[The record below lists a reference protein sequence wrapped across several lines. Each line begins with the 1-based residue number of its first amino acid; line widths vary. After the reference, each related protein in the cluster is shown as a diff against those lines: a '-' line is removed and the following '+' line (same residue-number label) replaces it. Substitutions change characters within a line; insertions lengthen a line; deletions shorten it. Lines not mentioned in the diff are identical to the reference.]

1 MDPGSMLQ
9 ISSDIALERR
19 PNEFVDEPGTLR
31 KDEIRL
37 IRLLPNR
44 AANTIRCETAVA
56 SLSSNPTYIALSYT
70 WGAPP
75 DSHAIEIDGQEV
87 HIRKNLWRFFHRFNR
102 LHVDCSAFVWVD
114 SLCIDQNNT
123 VEKTRQISQMGRIFY
138 QARKVVVWLGPAYSD
153 SDVAMEAIANYAAL
167 YQNARKQAKFWSEA
181 SGIAVI
187 RLSQRAYWTRL
198 WVLQELILAQRI
210 ILLCGQRQVD
220 WSAFLNLMTAM
231 SRMPQ
236 SRNNER
242 NTDYQA
248 IVRSPAMSLIEQSM
262 RPLDYTLWELMFAN
276 RTLKCSEP
284 RDRVFALLGVAAV
297 QDLATIVPNY
307 KVPLCHLMNDV
318 LWMHHQEHPPTSI
331 EAVAHE
337 CGLLTALFGLDSAS
351 IFDLTD
357 ADGVVH
363 RAVVK
368 DVSSCPLGNPSIMGI
383 TPWWAVFYGHEAVER
398 LLSRRDDIRG
408 VLRGVIRG
416 AVRESSLGQYDDPG
430 EGTLEVAWEWA
441 VGAGEADAVRVLLRS
456 GRIDPSEEQFDGRD
470 ALQEAIYHQHEEVI
484 LVLAQE
490 GNRYSSCRNWLNNGL
505 HVAARASYNAA
516 VELLLENGADIDSDN
531 GLALLLASAE
541 ANVAVVRTLLE
552 RGAGVN
558 CQQEIDGT
566 AALHV
571 ACVREMSGG
580 REAVIWMLLEHGA
593 DPDIPGG
600 PYGSAIVA
608 AWHYKSTSILRL
620 LLEYGADVDHLGV
633 EVVQLLERASE
644 RDALRQGRKFAGPNE
659 SMFRPGKHPDT
670 RLRANST

>member
-1 MDPGSMLQ
+1 MLQ
-9 ISSDIALERR
+9 IPSDIALERR
-19 PNEFVDEPGTLR
+19 PNELVDEPGTLR

-44 AANTIRCETAVA
+44 AANTMRCETAIA

-87 HIRKNLWRFFHRFNR
+87 HIRKNLWRFFDRFSR
-102 LHVDCSAFVWVD
+102 LHVDWPAFVWVD
-114 SLCIDQNNT
+114 SLCNNQNNT
-123 VEKTRQISQMGRIFY
+123 AEKTRQISQMGRIFY

-167 YQNARKQAKFWSEA
+167 YQNARKQAKFWSEV

-220 WSAFLNLMTAM
+220 WSASLNLMTAM

-236 SRNNER
+236 LRNNER

-276 RTLKCSEP
+276 RTLKYSEP

-318 LWMHHQEHPPTSI
+318 LWMHHQDHPPTSI
-331 EAVAHE
+331 EEVAHE

-357 ADGVVH
+357 ANGVVH
-363 RAVVK
+363 RAVVT

-383 TPWWAVFYGHEAVER
+383 TPWWAVFYGHEAANDFYHGETTFAAYYAAS
-398 LLSRRDDIRG
+398 LS
-408 VLRGVIRG
+408 
-416 AVRESSLGQYDDPG
+416 QYDNPG
-430 EGTLEVAWEWA
+430 EGTLEAAWEWA

-484 LVLAQE
+484 VVLAQE
-490 GNRYSSCRNWLNNGL
+490 GNRYSSCRDWLNNGL

-516 VELLLENGADIDSDN
+516 VELLLDNGAEIDSDN

-552 RGAGVN
+552 RGAEVN
-558 CQQEIDGT
+558 GQQEVEGT
-566 AALHV
+566 TALHV

-580 REAVIWMLLEHGA
+580 REAVVWMLLEHGA
-593 DPDIPGG
+593 DPDLPGG
-600 PYGSAIVA
+600 PYGSAIAA

-620 LLEYGADVDHLGV
+620 LLEYGADADHLGA

-644 RDALRQGRKFAGPNE
+644 RDALGQERKFAGSDG
-659 SMFRPGKHPDT
+659 SMFCLREHHNT